1 MTSAVQLSSVIFSY
15 PNSNAVFECNDWTLN
30 HGEHVFLQGPSGSGK
45 STLLGLLSGI
55 LKPNSGEVCIN
66 GTELSRLSQKQRDK
80 FRAQNLGVVFQQFNL
95 VPYLN
100 TLENLQL
107 ATHFANSELDIEG
120 HVKPMLEALKLD
132 ESVLTQA
139 ISTLSIGQKQRVAIM
154 RACVNTPKVLLVD
167 EPTSALDSQAANGFM
182 GLLLDLCKVNQSSL
196 IFVSHDDSL
205 GSYFERH
212 ETLSNIATWSSVDG

>member
-1 MTSAVQLSSVIFSY
+1 MTSAVQLSSVTFSY

-55 LKPNSGEVCIN
+55 LKPNSGDVCIN
-66 GTELSRLSQKQRDK
+66 GTQLRRLSQKQRDK

-139 ISTLSIGQKQRVAIM
+139 ISTLSIGQRQRVAIM

-167 EPTSALDSQAANGFM
+167 EPTSALDSQASNGFM

-205 GSYFERH
+205 GRYFERH
-212 ETLSNIATWSSVDG
+212 EALSNIATWSSVDG